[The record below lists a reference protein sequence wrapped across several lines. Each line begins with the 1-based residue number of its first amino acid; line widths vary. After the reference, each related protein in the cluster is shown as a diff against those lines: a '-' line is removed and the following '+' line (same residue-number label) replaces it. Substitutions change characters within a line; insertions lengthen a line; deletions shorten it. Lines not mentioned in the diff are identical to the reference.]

1 MLSLIWRIRVVVA
14 LATTCLCAPVL
25 AQPFG
30 ADGSETDNERLRP
43 GIYPAAPVLD
53 DYGVPV
59 EPHHPPFDI
68 DWSVGLRGTLTQS
81 TSGQTFVTRL
91 TPQFSALYDGSL
103 ADITANGSAEIAK
116 PSGQDNVTITNMRLG
131 LSADMALDNV
141 TRLSGNAAFGLS
153 KDLPGSLDLNPQLVV
168 PPQVMSGSL
177 GVGIDRQFGLFN
189 VGVDAEAARTIYGP
203 STRRDTGETD
213 NADQNRWT
221 ASGNLRV
228 GYQITPIFEVFTQ
241 AGLAR
246 DFFDV
251 AGVNGEKADATNRT
265 LRAGVSGSWNNI
277 LTASVSAGV
286 GQRIFHAGNV
296 GDVTTQLYGASL
308 SFTPDPTVLMTASLE
323 TTLEPAGPDNA
334 GTARI
339 QNTALA
345 NLAYTVNSWLRLRAS
360 ADWSTTQ
367 FVGSTETENRY
378 GVGAGADYSVNSHT
392 ALSADYG
399 YGRRDNSSRGQS
411 DSHQVSLGIT
421 LSR

>member
-1 MLSLIWRIRVVVA
+1 MLSRIWRTRVVVA

-30 ADGSETDNERLRP
+30 ADGSGADNERLRP

-81 TSGQTFVTRL
+81 TSGQSFVTRL

-103 ADITANGSAEIAK
+103 ADITANGSAEVAK
-116 PSGQDNVTITNMRLG
+116 ASGQDNVTITNMRLG
-131 LSADMALDNV
+131 LSADMALDTV
-141 TRLSGNAAFGLS
+141 TRLSGNAAFSLS

-168 PPQVMSGSL
+168 PPLVMSGSL

-189 VGVDAEAARTIYGP
+189 VGVDAEAARTNYGA
-203 STRRDTGETD
+203 STRRDTGQTD

-241 AGLAR
+241 AGMTR

-251 AGVNGEKADATNRT
+251 AGANGDKADATNRT

-277 LTASVSAGV
+277 LAASVSAGV

-308 SFTPDPTVLMTASLE
+308 SFTPDPTVRMTASLE

-345 NLAYTVNSWLRLRAS
+345 NLDYTVNSWLRLRAS
-360 ADWSTTQ
+360 ADWSTSQ
-367 FVGSTETENRY
+367 FVGSSETENRY
-378 GVGAGADYSVNSHT
+378 GLGAGADYSVNAHT
-392 ALSADYG
+392 ALNADYG